1 MKRSAFAMLGIL
13 ITLLVA
19 VGLLMISLKFFSG
32 YSVKSGQSYNT
43 QKQVV
48 DEKLDELQKSINK
61 SRELNYNYVN
71 EEK

>member
-1 MKRSAFAMLGIL
+1 MLGIL

-61 SRELNYNYVN
+61 
-71 EEK
+71 